1 MVSLP
6 PKVVE
11 AGQVLRVDRV
21 TAEVVGLFEGAG
33 IRTVLMKG
41 PTFRRWLYPDA
52 GRSYTDSDLLVRTAD
67 LEPARALLTD
77 AGFRLAGKQ
86 RAFNDPQP
94 GYGWFRES
102 DGGQVDLH
110 ESIHG
115 VGVTPEAF
123 WDAVVAEL
131 EHLEVGGRR
140 VEVFGLRARLLHVVL
155 HAAQHAEDRPTTHA
169 DLERA
174 IERVDRG
181 LWRAALDLAKD
192 LGALETFRRG
202 LALAERGEVVARD
215 LGLEPWV
222 DPGPTVDQVVRRTM
236 PREPV
241 VGGLVWLSKTK
252 GLRKKASL
260 LVYRVFAQE
269 SLRAWTPLAARGWWG
284 LTLARIARPFWLLA
298 RLPRAVPRLME
309 ARREARATRRQG

>member
-21 TAEVVGLFEGAG
+21 TAEVVGLFEDAG
-33 IRTVLMKG
+33 IGTVLMKG
-41 PTFRRWLYPDA
+41 PSFRRWLYPDG

-67 LEPARALLTD
+67 LDRARALLTE
-77 AGFRLAGKQ
+77 AGFRLVGKL
-86 RAFNDPQP
+86 RAFRDPQP
-94 GYGWFRES
+94 GYAWSRER
-102 DGGQVDLH
+102 DGAQVDLH

-115 VGVTPEAF
+115 VGVPPEAF
-123 WDAVVAEL
+123 WDAVAAEL
-131 EHLEVGGRR
+131 ELMEIGGRR
-140 VEVFGLRARLLHVVL
+140 VQVLGLRARLLHVVL
-155 HAAQHAEDRPTTHA
+155 HAAQHAEDRPTTHT

-181 LWRAALDLAKD
+181 LWPAALDLARD
-192 LGALETFRRG
+192 LDAVEPFRRG
-202 LALAERGEVVARD
+202 LAWAARGEEVARS
-215 LGLEPWV
+215 LGLEPWS
-222 DPGPTVDQVVRRTM
+222 DPGPTTEQVVRRTM

-241 VGGLVWLSKTK
+241 VGGLVWLGKTK

-260 LVYRVFAQE
+260 VVYRVFSKE
-269 SLRAWTPLAARGWWG
+269 SLRAWTPVATRGWWG
-284 LTLARIARPFWLLA
+284 LTLARITRPFWLLA

-309 ARREARATRRQG
+309 ARREARATRRDG